1 MRKRRGS
8 AVLDRI
14 DGAIIRA
21 LQHEGRLSNKELAA
35 RVGLAPSSCLS
46 RVRRLREEGVLGAVH
61 TEVRAPAVGVGLQAM
76 VSVRLAVHQ
85 REAFDAFRDHLLA
98 LPEVVVLYQL
108 SGADDFVAHVAV
120 RDTETLRS
128 LTLDAFATRP
138 EVGHIETALIF
149 EVARKGLPF
158 YELTP

>member
-1 MRKRRGS
+1 MPQKQ
-8 AVLDRI
+8 ALDRTDCEI
-14 DGAIIRA
+14 LA
-21 LQHEGRLSNKELAA
+21 LLTNDGRLSNKELAA
-35 RVGLAPSSCLS
+35 RVGLAPSSAHA
-46 RVRRLREEGVLGAVH
+46 RVQRLLEEGYVAGFHAELDTQRLGF
-61 TEVRAPAVGVGLQAM
+61 GLHAMISIQLDQATAIE
-76 VSVRLAVHQ
+76 SFA
-85 REAFDAFRDHLLA
+85 DGLLA

-120 RDTETLRS
+120 RDTEHLRS